1 MERRIYFR
9 SLLRG
14 WIAFTPG
21 PAADKGAADE
31 GKGFISGEEPF
42 GYHPS
47 RHAIGVRIITCS
59 AGAGVESVVA
69 VDFRNRMT
77 DGVLKQQC

>member
-1 MERRIYFR
+1 MTANPPTHRMSDDKD
-9 SLLRG
+9 SLNC
-14 WIAFTPG
+14 G
-21 PAADKGAADE
+21 PQWAPLSG
-31 GKGFISGEEPF
+31 GFC
-42 GYHPS
+42 
-47 RHAIGVRIITCS
+47 CS

>member
-1 MERRIYFR
+1 MVPPNKIAALNCRWRIQFGQHGLQFGFGCIGC
-9 SLLRG
+9 SL
-14 WIAFTPG
+14 
-21 PAADKGAADE
+21 PAPVSEFK
-31 GKGFISGEEPF
+31 
-42 GYHPS
+42 
-47 RHAIGVRIITCS
+47 RS